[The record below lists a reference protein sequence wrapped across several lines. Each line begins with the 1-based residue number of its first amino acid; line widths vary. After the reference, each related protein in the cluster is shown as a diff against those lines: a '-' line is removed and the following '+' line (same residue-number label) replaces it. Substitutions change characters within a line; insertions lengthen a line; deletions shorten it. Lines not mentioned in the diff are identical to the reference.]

1 MSTSHE
7 QAMSALRKRCREVYR
22 QMGRDMMLRQ
32 SDPVET
38 IFQFAKD
45 LIDERSY
52 VIGFNDGWEERESRH
67 DPR

>member
-1 MSTSHE
+1 
-7 QAMSALRKRCREVYR
+7 
-22 QMGRDMMLRQ
+22 MGRDMMLRQ